1 MKLTMSEKYMF
12 CNQMAMILES
22 GFSLNQGVTMVYEEM
37 DDKNIKGVLQE
48 VAKYLDEQVSF
59 SEAIDLTKL
68 LMTIWLI

>member
-37 DDKNIKGVLQE
+37 DDKNIKGFF
-48 VAKYLDEQVSF
+48 K
-59 SEAIDLTKL
+59 KL
-68 LMTIWLI
+68 LNI